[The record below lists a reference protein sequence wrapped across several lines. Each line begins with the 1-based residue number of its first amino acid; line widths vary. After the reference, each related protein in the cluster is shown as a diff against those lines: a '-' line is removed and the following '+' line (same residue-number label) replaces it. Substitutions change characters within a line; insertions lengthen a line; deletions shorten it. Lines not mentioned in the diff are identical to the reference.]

1 MGFQEGFLWGGA
13 IAANQAEGGCH
24 EGGKGYSVAD
34 MARYKPDIDITD
46 YKAHN
51 TISLDRIE
59 QAIHEDDQLYPKR
72 RGIDF
77 YHRYKEDIA
86 LFAELGFKTLRISIA
101 WSRLFLRGEEDFP
114 CAEGIEFYTSVFEE
128 MKKYGIKPVVT
139 LSHYEMPLD
148 LALKYNGW
156 TSRKMIDYFLNFV
169 FTCFTNFGE
178 YVEYWLNFNEID
190 SVIRHPFTSGGII
203 PELCEEGKELECAYQ
218 AAHHQFVASAYAKIL
233 MEKICPHARMGCM
246 LTKLTTYPRT
256 CAPQDAEV
264 LKEGTV
270 DFVSFSYYMSRTESV
285 DPNAERTPGNTIAG
299 VRNPYLAS
307 SEWGWQIDPVGLR
320 YALNWQWDRWHK
332 PLMIV
337 ENGFGAV
344 DVVEED
350 GSINDDY
357 RIDYL
362 RSHIQAMKEAVEY
375 EGVDLLG
382 YTMWAPI
389 DIVSASTGEMK
400 KRYGFIYVDKD
411 NDGNGTL
418 NRSKK
423 KSFDWYKHVI
433 ETNGEEL

>member
-1 MGFQEGFLWGGA
+1 
-13 IAANQAEGGCH
+13 
-24 EGGKGYSVAD
+24 
-34 MARYKPDIDITD
+34 
-46 YKAHN
+46 
-51 TISLDRIE
+51 
-59 QAIHEDDQLYPKR
+59 
-72 RGIDF
+72 
-77 YHRYKEDIA
+77 
-86 LFAELGFKTLRISIA
+86 
-101 WSRLFLRGEEDFP
+101 
-114 CAEGIEFYTSVFEE
+114 
-128 MKKYGIKPVVT
+128 
-139 LSHYEMPLD
+139 
-148 LALKYNGW
+148 
-156 TSRKMIDYFLNFV
+156 
-169 FTCFTNFGE
+169 
-178 YVEYWLNFNEID
+178 
-190 SVIRHPFTSGGII
+190 
-203 PELCEEGKELECAYQ
+203 
-218 AAHHQFVASAYAKIL
+218 
-233 MEKICPHARMGCM
+233 M

-256 CAPQDAEV
+256 CAPQDVAAAQQANLENMFYSDVMVFGEYPKLILKKFENEGIHVEMRPEDAEV

-285 DPNAERTPGNTIAG
+285 DPDAERTPGNTIAG